1 LLNSFLLGN
10 WQIYI
15 FLFWLWDYFFSLC
28 AFYWVF
34 YLLWERLK
42 KCNVLLLNQMVPKKT
57 WQEWKATGLLDS
69 LVLLGEQI
77 KDGFSFPVPKIGPIK
92 NLYWVGMGGSGLS
105 CWLIDSFWQEKLKRP
120 IFVYQQPKVAKFISK
135 KDLVVVSSYSGN
147 TAETISFY
155 QQAIK
160 KKINLLGIVGGGQLE
175 EELRKN
181 NTPFLKINSC
191 LNPCGQPRMGVGFGL
206 GFLAKIIFQ
215 LRLIDK
221 QTKKEFKKELNSFD
235 FKKLLKFKTK
245 ILKKTAKV
253 LKNRLTVLF
262 ASHQLEGLAHFY
274 QNQINENAKQMASF
288 FVFPEL
294 NHHLLEG
301 LSKLGRNRER
311 LGVVLLATGKESKEE
326 KTRIRLTEEWLK
338 NQQIPNVTVTL
349 IGKTLIE
356 KLFWGIG
363 FGEKLSLVLAYF
375 NQVDPLKIPQVEWF
389 KKKLS

>member
-1 LLNSFLLGN
+1 
-10 WQIYI
+10 
-15 FLFWLWDYFFSLC
+15 
-28 AFYWVF
+28 
-34 YLLWERLK
+34 
-42 KCNVLLLNQMVPKKT
+42 MVPKKT